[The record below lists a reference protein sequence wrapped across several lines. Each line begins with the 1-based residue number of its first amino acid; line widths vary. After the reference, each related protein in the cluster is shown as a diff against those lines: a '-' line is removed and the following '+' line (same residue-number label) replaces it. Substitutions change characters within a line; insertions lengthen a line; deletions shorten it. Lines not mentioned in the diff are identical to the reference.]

1 MEDPDIIRI
10 ARLLKRMVRVVVPRG
25 SWREHLL
32 RSKLLPALRNG
43 RRHRAFDS
51 RVLDGGEFSV
61 DTALITDPA
70 LPRRDGRIV
79 LLSLAHIGDFVLTL
93 RAISALRSSFP
104 DASFSLVCGS
114 WNIGWART
122 LGWFDEVIPFNF
134 FTELNR
140 NWTGPA
146 SNALSSF
153 AQLMHGKS
161 YDIAVDLRHD
171 VDTRPLLYR
180 IDADFRAGFYA
191 PSEPGMPGLDMMLP
205 SFENIDGN
213 GRSIHAEARLMALSE
228 AVIAAFSSCGE
239 HPIQGLLNASTSRSI
254 PPYAVLSIGAGDPIR
269 QWPIDYFRELAS
281 GIAESLAL
289 DILILGGQAEESLAR
304 ELAQLLPAATTH
316 MAIGVPLERLP
327 DIVSRSTVFVGHGSG
342 TTHLAAALGVP
353 TVAILSG
360 VSRIDIW
367 RPVGRRAVA
376 LTGQTKC
383 APCGLR
389 QPGDCPFGVGCM
401 SAITPAHVL
410 EQIEAMLRTQPR
422 DVSQTCTDIP
432 RLVETFAQ

>member
-1 MEDPDIIRI
+1 MEDPDFARI
-10 ARLLKRMVRVVVPRG
+10 ARLLKRIVRIFVPRG
-25 SWREHLL
+25 SRLEQLL
-32 RSKLLPALRNG
+32 RSRVLPALRSSRPG
-43 RRHRAFDS
+43 RAFE
-51 RVLDGGEFSV
+51 GGTFSATTV
-61 DTALITDPA
+61 LITNPP

-140 NWTGPA
+140 NWNGPA
-146 SNALSSF
+146 SDALSSF
-153 AQLMHGKS
+153 EQLMQGKS
-161 YDIAVDLRHD
+161 YDMAIDLRHD
-171 VDTRPLLYR
+171 ADTRPLLYR

-191 PSEPGMPGLDMMLP
+191 PSEPGMPGVDIMLP

-213 GRSIHAEARLMALSE
+213 GRSIHAETRLMALSE
-228 AVIAAFSSCGE
+228 AVIAAFSSRSE
-239 HPIQGLLNASTSRSI
+239 HPIHGLLTDSTSRHIS
-254 PPYAVLSIGAGDPIR
+254 PYAVLSIGAGDPIR

-281 GIAESLAL
+281 GITEAFDL
-289 DILILGGQAEESLAR
+289 DIVILGGRAEESLAR

-327 DIVSRSTVFVGHGSG
+327 DIVSRSAAFVGHGSG

-367 RPVGRRAVA
+367 RPVGRHAVS

-389 QPGDCPFGVGCM
+389 QPEDCPFGVGCM

-410 EQIEAMLRTQPR
+410 EQIEVMLRTQPR
-422 DVSQTCTDIP
+422 VAVQNRSDVP
-432 RLVETFAQ
+432 RLLESFAQ